1 MECHVFRHIPGILKA
16 LTQSFQS
23 WIFYHNVKDIAEREG
38 PHHLQEV
45 REFQIWS
52 WFCISILDLKLRSF
66 EC

>member
-1 MECHVFRHIPGILKA
+1 MDYSVIKSICIQDFFFHFRGNY
-16 LTQSFQS
+16 
-23 WIFYHNVKDIAEREG
+23 YHNVKDIAEREG

-52 WFCISILDLKLRSF
+52 WFFKSILDLKLKSF